1 MVPALCSVRGG
12 CGVSSITMTTT
23 ARGRSRARLRL
34 DELLVERG
42 LAPDAERA
50 RALVL
55 AREVRVEGAVATRP
69 AATVAPDVALA
80 LRERPRFVSR
90 GGDKLAS
97 ALDAASI
104 AVEGARC
111 LDVGASTGGF
121 SDCLLQ
127 RGARGVVAVDVGYG
141 QLAQQLR
148 DDPRVEV
155 RERTNAR
162 NLEPLEPPAD
172 LAVVD
177 VSFISLTV
185 VLPAVLRSL
194 RPGGDALVL
203 VKPQFEARREQVEP
217 GGVVRD
223 ARVHAEVVGKVA
235 AWALDHGARVRG
247 VHRSPL
253 AGPAGNRE
261 FFLWLR
267 LPGAVT
273 PRGDA

>member
-1 MVPALCSVRGG
+1 
-12 CGVSSITMTTT
+12 MTTA
-23 ARGRSRARLRL
+23 ARRRSRTRIRL

-42 LAPDAERA
+42 LARDTERA

-55 AREVRVEGAVATRP
+55 AREVRVGDTVATRP
-69 AATVAPDVALA
+69 AESVEADVALE
-80 LRERPRFVSR
+80 LRERPRYVSR

-97 ALDAASI
+97 VLERTGLD
-104 AVEGARC
+104 VRGLRC

-127 RGARGVVAVDVGYG
+127 RGAREVVAVDSGYG
-141 QLAQQLR
+141 QLAQRLR

-162 NLEPLEPPAD
+162 NLEPLEAPAD

-177 VSFISLTV
+177 VSFISLTA

-194 RPGGDALVL
+194 RPGGDVLAL
-203 VKPQFEARREQVEP
+203 VKPQFEARREQVQR
-217 GGVVRD
+217 GGVVHD
-223 ARVHAEVVGKVA
+223 PLVHAEVVGKVS
-235 AWALDHGARVRG
+235 AWALDRGVRVRG
-247 VHRSPL
+247 AYRSPL

-267 LPGAVT
+267 APADTG
-273 PRGDA
+273 PRGAA